1 MKTKF
6 IILIVFTCIIYNVKA
21 QDINSLPHFNY
32 YYSDHIIYVYIH
44 PEPLYLPWGGYGIEI
59 TDGNGA
65 HDMYYGK
72 PNTDAIISQLGDNE
86 GEPYPAL
93 VCDTLTAF
101 GYTDWYLPA
110 HYECALIKGK
120 YEDDWNMPF
129 ADDNRKWIWSSN
141 EFNSTSNEFNSIWAY
156 HWILTYTGGEVTSY
170 NVPKSDTIDFTC
182 IRREYV
188 SNSNT
193 QTAEGMFSIFYTD
206 NIKSLHVNIKNNIKT
221 TIIKIFDTSGKQV
234 MHKEI
239 KPKTGEHTEL
249 INTSGFANSAYIIH
263 VSSGEINKS
272 YKFIV
277 E

>member
-1 MKTKF
+1 MKTKL
-6 IILIVFTCIIYNVKA
+6 IILIVFTCTIYNVKA

-65 HDMYYGK
+65 NDLFYGK
-72 PNTDAIISQLGDNE
+72 PNTDAIVSQLGDNE

-110 HYECALIKGK
+110 HHECSHIKGYYN
-120 YEDDWNMPF
+120 YEFDWEMPF

-141 EFNSTSNEFNSIWAY
+141 ESSNIGAY
-156 HWILTYTGGEVTSY
+156 YWNLMYTGGEIAAYAT
-170 NVPKSDTIDFTC
+170 PKSVTIDFTC

-249 INTSGFANSAYIIH
+249 INTSGFANSAYIIN